1 MSTPAPRPAPRALAL
16 TALTTLL
23 ALAAATLAPALP
35 AHAAEAAGKDEGFSA
50 GLTLRETS
58 TPEQMG
64 LPAYPGAQPYAEGK
78 DDKPGVTL
86 GAWGGL
92 FGLQLQA
99 LKLRSGDNADT
110 VARWYFTQLSR
121 LGPVLDCS
129 RGAAADPPPLP
140 DKKADKKLLRC
151 GDDRPAPGGALY
163 KVGTRADARVV
174 AVTPQEAGA
183 RIALVRIRVK
193 NED

>member
-1 MSTPAPRPAPRALAL
+1 MPTTARPSSPRALAL

-35 AHAAEAAGKDEGFSA
+35 AHATEPTGKDEGFSA

-64 LPAYPGAQPYAEGK
+64 LPAYPGAQPYSEGK
-78 DDKPGVTL
+78 DDKPGLTL

-92 FGLQLQA
+92 FGLQVQA
-99 LKLRSGDNADT
+99 LKLRSNENADT
-110 VARWYFTQLSR
+110 VARWYVTQLSR

-151 GDDRPAPGGALY
+151 GDDRPSPGGALY
-163 KVGTRADARVV
+163 KVGTRANARVV
-174 AVTPQEAGA
+174 GITPHEAGA
-183 RIALVRIRVK
+183 RITLVRIQLK